1 VGLLIDSSV
10 LIAAERGRIRLQSVL
25 AGNEDESLAIS
36 VVTAS
41 ELLHGIYRAK
51 TVEQAERRR
60 QFVNFVLALFPIFP
74 IDLEVAHHHARIWA
88 ELQTRGEMIGPHDLL
103 IAASA
108 LASGYKVVTFNVDEF
123 KHVPDLQAVKPTLQ

>member
-1 VGLLIDSSV
+1 MGLLIDSSV

-60 QFVNFVLALFPIFP
+60 QFVNFVLALFPIIP
-74 IDLEVAHHHARIWA
+74 IDLEVAHHHARIWTG
-88 ELQTRGEMIGPHDLL
+88 LQTRGEMIGPYDLL

-123 KHVPDLQAVKPTLQ
+123 MRVPGLQVVTPIRQ

>member
-1 VGLLIDSSV
+1 MGLLIDSSV

-41 ELLHGIYRAK
+41 ELLYGIYRAK

-60 QFVNFVLALFPIFP
+60 QFVNFVLALFPIIP

-88 ELQTRGEMIGPHDLL
+88 GLQTRGEMIGPYDLM

-123 KHVPDLQAVKPTLQ
+123 TRVPGLQVVTPIRQ

>member
-1 VGLLIDSSV
+1 MGLLIDSSV

-60 QFVNFVLALFPIFP
+60 QFVNFVLALFPIIP
-74 IDLEVAHHHARIWA
+74 IDLEVAHHYARIWA
-88 ELQTRGEMIGPHDLL
+88 GLQTRGEMIGPHDLL

-123 KHVPDLQAVKPTLQ
+123 TRVPGLQAVTPIPQ

>member
-1 VGLLIDSSV
+1 MGLLIDSSV

-60 QFVNFVLALFPIFP
+60 QFVNFVLALFPIIP
-74 IDLEVAHHHARIWA
+74 IDLEAAHHHARIWA
-88 ELQTRGEMIGPHDLL
+88 GLQTRGEMIVPYDLL

-123 KHVPDLQAVKPTLQ
+123 TRVPGLQVVTPIRQ